1 MLLLLD
7 VVEIRFIN
15 MIAVK
20 LLRKNMLGSSLLSKG
35 ALMDAHGA
43 LFTRKTCIAVIA
55 DLKTNWVVISI

>member
-35 ALMDAHGA
+35 ALMDAHG
-43 LFTRKTCIAVIA
+43 CSVH
-55 DLKTNWVVISI
+55 